1 MKQITHKLV
10 LVLLF
15 WVFSQGCM
23 PYHPNSTRV
32 STGPVPTFRHPDAP
46 LCNPKE
52 VLERAIQA
60 RGGESELKRL
70 QIAYFTGD
78 GLSAPQN
85 QVAHFKFRTTSVLP
99 HRTRDEVDYDGG
111 LKFVQ
116 VLDKDKGWVSNK
128 GDVKG
133 MDAVNLQS
141 IREQLYVNLLLT
153 LVPLR
158 ESRFTLVA
166 LPQRRL
172 EGVIAQGFVVKCSG
186 QRDVT
191 LFFEKENGLPLMFK
205 VLSTDPNTLIER
217 EQETYFSGYS
227 LMHGIQFPK
236 RWNVYHDGNK
246 SMELNFED
254 FKLLDKV
261 DDILF
266 AKP

>member
-1 MKQITHKLV
+1 MKQINLSV
-10 LVLLF
+10 ILVLLAWF
-15 WVFSQGCM
+15 VCQGCM
-23 PYHPNSTRV
+23 PYHPNPTRV
-32 STGPVPTFRHPDAP
+32 TTGPVPTFRHPDAP

-52 VLERAIQA
+52 VLERAIMA
-60 RGGESELKRL
+60 RGGEALLKRL
-70 QIAYFTGD
+70 QSVYFTGD

-85 QVAHFKFRTTSVLP
+85 QVAHFKFHTTSELP
-99 HRTRDEVDYDGG
+99 SRIRDETDYDGG
-111 LKFVQ
+111 LKFIQ
-116 VLDKDKGWVSNK
+116 VLDRDKGWVSNN

-158 ESRFTLVA
+158 EARMTLEA

-172 EGVIAQGFVVKCSG
+172 EGVIAQGFIIKSQG

-191 LFFEKENGLPLMFK
+191 LYFEKENGLPLMVK
-205 VLSTDPNTLIER
+205 TRSIDPNTLIEHD
-217 EQETYFSGYS
+217 QETYFSGYAA
-227 LMHGIQFPK
+227 MHGIQFPK

-254 FKLLDKV
+254 FKFLDKV